1 MQEGGIVAVA
11 LQIATDDYLHFL
23 VSSGK
28 IPLVFFFW
36 VFVLGFSWCSCGW
49 GWGLKEGFWS

>member
-28 IPLVFFFW
+28 IPLVFFF
-36 VFVLGFSWCSCGW
+36 GF
-49 GWGLKEGFWS
+49 LF